1 MSVSRRSLIRNLTIG
16 IASTLLPGRALQA
29 TTRRS
34 VVVTDTRL
42 DEFLREWADLGEW
55 TKVRCAAPGPGYHAT
70 IMHAMSRT
78 YVKDYFAKHA
88 RLPTGTHCM
97 EYRCGPDPENEV
109 LVSVRPNCMR
119 SGTITYPGDCRRA
132 KKL

>member
-1 MSVSRRSLIRNLTIG
+1 MSISRRSLIG
-16 IASTLLPGRALQA
+16 KFAIALVSSLLPGVALTA
-29 TTRRS
+29 TQKCS
-34 VVVTDTRL
+34 PVATDDCL
-42 DEFLREWADLGEW
+42 DEFLREWAGLGEW

-88 RLPTGTHCM
+88 RLPTGTHRM

-119 SGTITYPGDCRRA
+119 SGTITYPGGCRRA